1 MALAKRSK
9 LTVIIITII
18 GLALAVT
25 TMAAITINQN
35 LSSGG
40 TITSGPNIG
49 VYSTSA
55 CTGSQMTSIS
65 WGSVEAGGSA
75 SQIIYIEDTGAAQMA
90 PSITISNWSPSGAN
104 TYISITWSTLPAEI
118 QPGVSNAIAVTLTLT
133 VSSSITGI
141 TTFSNSITISGTG

>member
-1 MALAKRSK
+1 MALAKASR
-9 LTVIIITII
+9 LTVIILVIVGVALTITTI
-18 GLALAVT
+18 G
-25 TMAAITINQN
+25 AITINQN

-40 TITSGPNIG
+40 TITAGPNLG

-65 WGSVEAGGSA
+65 WESVEAGGSA
-75 SQIIYIEDTGAAQMA
+75 SQTIYIEDTGATQMS
-90 PSITISNWSPSGAN
+90 PSITISNWSPSGVN